1 MYLFTK
7 SVHKKS
13 ISLKPKLSIKYQLLT
28 GQKPRIMINL
38 DRIEKKCIA
47 PGAPN
52 CLSDANLISIVMTFI
67 RREKKCPKK
76 VQDDAR
82 WTEGPHRALE

>member
-1 MYLFTK
+1 
-7 SVHKKS
+7 
-13 ISLKPKLSIKYQLLT
+13 
-28 GQKPRIMINL
+28 MINL

-52 CLSDANLISIVMTFI
+52 CLSGANLISIVMTFI

-82 WTEGPHRALE
+82 WTEGPHRALEYGVQRTISYFTLNIACVSFQ